1 GTPELVLLDE
11 PTEGLDPRN
20 AHTVRQMIRA
30 MAGRSTVLVS
40 SHNLAEVEDL
50 CDSAAIIDHGRLV
63 AQASIA
69 ELTGRNQQVLI
80 QLGSAGRDPR
90 EVLSGL
96 SRVAG
101 VEASPDGL
109 RLRVTLRLAQGERAE
124 VAITEAVDALIRS
137 GATLGTVVRG
147 HSLEERFLELT

>member
-1 GTPELVLLDE
+1 
-11 PTEGLDPRN
+11 
-20 AHTVRQMIRA
+20 
-30 MAGRSTVLVS
+30 
-40 SHNLAEVEDL
+40 
-50 CDSAAIIDHGRLV
+50 
-63 AQASIA
+63 
-69 ELTGRNQQVLI
+69 
-80 QLGSAGRDPR
+80 
-90 EVLSGL
+90 VLSGL